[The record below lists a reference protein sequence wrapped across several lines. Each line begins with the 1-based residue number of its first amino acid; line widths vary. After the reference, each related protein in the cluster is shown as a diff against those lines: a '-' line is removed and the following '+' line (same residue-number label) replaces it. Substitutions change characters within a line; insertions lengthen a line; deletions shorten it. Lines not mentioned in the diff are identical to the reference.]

1 MSKMGRPPAQWLLDL
16 PDGEY
21 TVKDLM
27 KISGKTHQGVRWAM
41 FKYAKSKRYEQTGG
55 GHLTVYYT
63 WDVAHFKELI
73 VAPSG

>member
-16 PDGEY
+16 PEGEY

-41 FKYAKSKRYEQTGG
+41 FKYAKSKRYEQTR

-63 WDVAHFKELI
+63 WDVTHFKELI

>member
-41 FKYAKSKRYEQTGG
+41 FKYAKSKRYEQIR

-63 WDVAHFKELI
+63 WEKFNFKS
-73 VAPSG
+73 SGQS

>member
-41 FKYAKSKRYEQTGG
+41 FKYAKSKRYEQTR
-55 GHLTVYYT
+55 GHLTVYYL

-73 VAPSG
+73 VTPSD

>member
-1 MSKMGRPPAQWLLDL
+1 MNKIGRPPAQWLLDL

-41 FKYAKSKRYEQTGG
+41 FKYAKSKRYEQTH
-55 GHLTVYYT
+55 GHLTVYYK
-63 WDVAHFKELI
+63 WEKFNFKS
-73 VAPSG
+73 SGQS